1 MLQFR
6 DMLTVQCYLYSYLQ
20 LQIGQSDW
28 DTYQLKEKMI
38 YYIQLLKNYNLMLT
52 NSILLF

>member
-1 MLQFR
+1 MLQFC

-28 DTYQLKEKMI
+28 DIPIEVKND
-38 YYIQLLKNYNLMLT
+38 LLHQT
-52 NSILLF
+52 T

>member
-6 DMLTVQCYLYSYLQ
+6 DMSTVQCYLYSYLQ

-28 DTYQLKEKMI
+28 DTYQLKEKND
-38 YYIQLLKNYNLMLT
+38 LLHPTTQEL
-52 NSILLF
+52 